1 VSDVELTNP
10 PVSGSLEAFGVASA
24 AAVAARG
31 NSLVLAAPPAPAYT
45 LPVLAA
51 LLGRPAESA
60 EAGPVLVI
68 APDASLEAWGQA
80 VALAGRQAGVTVAV
94 APNPSRAAHHLASSR
109 VAALVLS
116 LATTT
121 ELLRRSQLRTDGIR
135 GVVIIWPELELSDEG
150 FVPIFA
156 DLPKETQRVVVTT
169 DPAGTATF
177 AERYA
182 WRAPTMGPL
191 ANPTQPA
198 QLGRVRG
205 AAVRWDDRLAAVAR
219 AADLLNLDEVEVW
232 TASADSHGALTERLA
247 GHGVTARPV
256 AGAIPAG
263 PATIFFDAPPPELL
277 AQAALDTSVVLV
289 APGAERYFGR
299 IAGRIDPLTLPGGLD
314 QAERAIQEDRR
325 AIRSRLEGP
334 IDRGAYATVAPLLD
348 RWSGAEVAVAV
359 QSLWTEARTRA
370 PAPAATSAP
379 LTSPHPKVW
388 INLGRK
394 DGATPAELLSV
405 VLGAGVKR
413 DTLGR
418 LELRDGFSLVE
429 MTSEFDAINA
439 AEKLAGHEYK
449 GRRLAA
455 RLDRSRESDSRDRD
469 SRDRESRDR
478 APRDRKPR
486 DGSRPPR
493 RPA

>member
-1 VSDVELTNP
+1 MSDVESTNP

-31 NSLVLAAPPAPAYT
+31 NSLVLGAPPAPAYA

-60 EAGPVLVI
+60 ETGPVLVI
-68 APDASLEAWGQA
+68 APDAALEAWGQA
-80 VALAGRQAGVTVAV
+80 IALAGRQANVTVAV
-94 APNPSRAAHHLASSR
+94 APNPSRAAHHLTASR
-109 VAALVLS
+109 VSALVLS
-116 LATTT
+116 LATAT
-121 ELLRRSQLRTDGIR
+121 ELLRRSQLRTDLMR
-135 GVVIIWPELELSDEG
+135 GVVIVWPELELDDEG

-156 DLPKETQRVVVTT
+156 DLPKETQRIIITT
-169 DPAGTATF
+169 DPAGTTAF

-198 QLGRVRG
+198 PVGRARG
-205 AAVRWDDRLAAVAR
+205 AAVRWDDRIAAVAR

-232 TASADSHGALTERLA
+232 TASTDSHQALTERLA
-247 GHGVTARPV
+247 SHGVTARPV
-256 AGAIPAG
+256 AGTIPAG

-277 AQAALDTSVVLV
+277 GQAALDQSVVLI
-289 APGAERYFGR
+289 APGAERYFARIVGR
-299 IAGRIDPLTLPGGLD
+299 VDPLTLPGGLD
-314 QAERAIQEDRR
+314 QAERAIQDDRR

-359 QSLWTEARTRA
+359 QSLWIEARTKA
-370 PAPAATSAP
+370 PAPAVPAAPQQSA
-379 LTSPHPKVW
+379 HPKVW

-405 VLGAGVKR
+405 VLGAGIKR

-418 LELRDGFSLVE
+418 LELRDGFSLIE

-455 RLDRSRESDSRDRD
+455 RLDRTRESDSRGGP
-469 SRDRESRDR
+469 
-478 APRDRKPR
+478 PRDRKPR
-486 DGSRPPR
+486 EGGRPPR